1 MKAKYALIALL
12 AITFFGCDDN
22 TEGLGL
28 GMFPDS
34 DKNINGKLTT
44 FDVTTESVLAG
55 KIYAM
60 SNIGYVGKFTDETFG
75 TYQAGFLTELNCSK
89 GMTFPGVYD
98 YEKNTSFD
106 SKNKPTQTMVGEGG
120 NAADT
125 KDITFIKHDN
135 KVIGNIHTIE
145 LYLWYSS
152 YFGDSLAASRLSV
165 YELGDK
171 PGDEQKLKKLNEDDA
186 YYTDIIPEDYYNPEN
201 LLGTKAYTAVD
212 LSVKDSIRNLSTY
225 VPSVHVPFKDEVA
238 KKIGKEIIEEA
249 YKSGANFDRK
259 ALKEVFKG
267 LYVKS
272 DYGDGTIL
280 YIDQVQ
286 MNVVYKCYAVDSING
301 KILPKKVVKEG
312 ESQDSTYYGY
322 RMFTSTREVI
332 QANSLDNDTVAIKAC
347 IKNPEW
353 TYLKSPAGI
362 FTQVTLPVSEIAE
375 KLQGDTL
382 NAVKLGIPIYNQT
395 SDKKFGMS
403 VPRSVL
409 LIRKKYKDTF
419 FENNKLSDGITSSLF
434 DYSSYTNNF
443 TEYTYNNITQLIN
456 DCLADGEREAAEKEL
471 LKGPITLKITNSE
484 GKIIDQSVSS
494 IEEWEKYSDWNKV
507 VLIPVLVTK
516 DSSSSNNYYGTS
528 SSQVISIQHDLKPS
542 YARLKGGTE
551 MIQEKKDGKL
561 QYNPDGT
568 PKMVHKNPL
577 KLEVVST
584 NFGLKE

>member
-22 TEGLGL
+22 TAGLGL

-34 DKNINGKLTT
+34 DRDINGRLTT
-44 FDVTTESVLAG
+44 FDATTESVHAG

-75 TYQAGFLTELNCSK
+75 TYEAGFLAELNCSK
-89 GMTFPGVYD
+89 GMTFPGVYN
-98 YEKNTSFD
+98 YEKGTSFD
-106 SKNKPTQTMVGEGG
+106 SNNKLTQTMVGEGG
-120 NAADT
+120 NDIDK
-125 KDITFIKHDN
+125 KDIEFVYNDDGEI
-135 KVIGNIHTIE
+135 IGNIHTIE
-145 LYLWYSS
+145 LYLWYDS

-165 YELGDK
+165 YKLGDAPK
-171 PGDEQKLKKLNEDDA
+171 ELNEDNA
-186 YYTDIIPEDYYNPEN
+186 YYTDIKPEEFYNPIN

-212 LSVKDSIRNLSTY
+212 QSVKDSIRNLSTY

-238 KKIGKEIIEEA
+238 KEIGKEIIEKA

-301 KILPKKVVKEG
+301 KILPKQVVKEG
-312 ESQDSTYYGY
+312 ESKDSTYYGY

-332 QANSLDNDTVAIKAC
+332 QANSLDNDKDAIQAC
-347 IKNPEW
+347 IDNPEW

-434 DYSSYTNNF
+434 DYSSYTNSF

-471 LKGPITLKITNSE
+471 LKGPITLKITDSNGE
-484 GKIIDQSVSS
+484 TIDQPVTT

-516 DSSSSNNYYGTS
+516 DSSSSNNYYGNG

-542 YARLKGGTE
+542 YARLKGGT
-551 MIQEKKDGKL
+551 
-561 QYNPDGT
+561 NPNN
-568 PKMVHKNPL
+568 KL

-584 NFGLKE
+584 NFGTKSK

>member
-22 TEGLGL
+22 TAGLGL
-28 GMFPDS
+28 GMFPGS
-34 DKNINGKLTT
+34 DQNINGRLTT
-44 FDVTTESVLAG
+44 FDATTESVHAG
-55 KIYAM
+55 QIYAM

-75 TYQAGFLTELNCSK
+75 TYEAGFLAELNCSK

-98 YEKNTSFD
+98 YEKGTSFD
-106 SKNKPTQTMVGEGG
+106 SNNKLTQTVVGEGG
-120 NAADT
+120 NDIDK
-125 KDITFIKHDN
+125 KDIEFVYNDDGEI
-135 KVIGNIHTIE
+135 IGNIHTIE
-145 LYLWYSS
+145 LYLWYDS

-165 YELGDK
+165 YKLGDA
-171 PGDEQKLKKLNEDDA
+171 QKELNEDNA
-186 YYTDIIPEDYYNPEN
+186 YYTDIKPEEFYNPIN
-201 LLGTKAYTAVD
+201 LLGSKAYTAVD
-212 LSVKDSIRNLSTY
+212 QSVKDSIRNLSTY

-238 KKIGKEIIEEA
+238 KKIGKEIIEKA

-301 KILPKKVVKEG
+301 KILPKQVVKEG
-312 ESQDSTYYGY
+312 ESKDSTYYGY

-332 QANSLDNDTVAIKAC
+332 QANSLDNDKDAIQAC
-347 IKNPEW
+347 INNPEW

-434 DYSSYTNNF
+434 DYSSYTNSF

-456 DCLADGEREAAEKEL
+456 DCLADGEREAAEKKFSNHET
-471 LKGPITLKITNSE
+471 ITLQVTNSE
-484 GKIIDQSVSS
+484 GKTEPITVDNIK
-494 IEEWEKYSDWNKV
+494 EWEKYSDWNKV

-516 DSSSSNNYYGTS
+516 DSSSSNNYYGNG

-542 YARLKGGTE
+542 YARLKGGT
-551 MIQEKKDGKL
+551 
-561 QYNPDGT
+561 NPNN
-568 PKMVHKNPL
+568 KL

-584 NFGLKE
+584 NFVGTKSK